1 MYCPLLVHVQIKLN
15 VLTLFG
21 QRNLFCCLTWK
32 LGDEDCCLG
41 FIPSNRSRWM
51 DSDNHWTSSVRREGE
66 REREREREKQ
76 IREEDSNKR
85 ARVQH
90 GTKYHNEED
99 LLLLLLY
106 SCSQAPQVGF
116 CHKTH
121 YGPMCVQHT
130 TLPLTN
136 TQTRMSV
143 S

>member
-1 MYCPLLVHVQIKLN
+1 MTTAAWASYPATSLAGWTQTTTGHLLY
-15 VLTLFG
+15 G
-21 QRNLFCCLTWK
+21 
-32 LGDEDCCLG
+32 G
-41 FIPSNRSRWM
+41 
-51 DSDNHWTSSVRREGE
+51 REG
-66 REREREREKQ
+66 EREKQ

-85 ARVQH
+85 AHVQH

-116 CHKTH
+116 CHKTYH
-121 YGPMCVQHT
+121 GPMCAQHT
-130 TLPLTN
+130 TFPLTN